1 MTHPDQHRPAGPAL
15 ELRLGPFGGSPDADE
30 TTGALVAGLLALALA
45 GVGVVQQSAQEVV
58 LGALLAAAAALALT
72 TRSSAR
78 LVVTPDG
85 LLTVRNLPPGTL
97 RSVRLDQL
105 VAVRGRR
112 WRPPLLRGDR
122 HGRTWLE
129 LTPAEGRP
137 VSVHLGWWADEPAL
151 LAALAWWA
159 DRTDATLDA
168 AAADHLPG

>member
-1 MTHPDQHRPAGPAL
+1 MTHPGPAL
-15 ELRLGPFGGSPDADE
+15 ELRLGSFGGSPDGDE

-45 GVGVVQQSAQEVV
+45 GVGVVQQSVPEVAFGV
-58 LGALLAAAAALALT
+58 LGAAAAALALV
-72 TRSSAR
+72 TRRSAR

-97 RSVRLDQL
+97 RSVRLDRL
-105 VAVRGRR
+105 AAVHGRR
-112 WRPPLLRGDR
+112 WHPPLLRGDQ
-122 HGRTWLE
+122 HGWTWLA

-159 DRTDATLDA
+159 DRTDAALDA
-168 AAADHLPG
+168 AAVDHLPG